1 MTPSVREPGAAA
13 AGAPSLGFFPPARG
27 EIADGP
33 ERPGGDPAQAASAME
48 RMGSDQE
55 QEAEPQNV
63 APTSFSSTRQSE
75 RAAIVAKAERR
86 RKLVSRVG
94 AAASV
99 ILVGLA
105 VFVLSRVLAHLD
117 MAQLRA
123 AFAATSARQI
133 ALGLLFTASSYLML
147 TGYDAIALR
156 QLKLRVPY
164 RTTALASFTSYAV
177 SFTLGFPI
185 FTGGTVRYWIYSR
198 AGVRPGKIASLTVV
212 AGVTFWLGMAVVI
225 ALGLIVEA
233 RPVSNI
239 DHLAVEFNRLI
250 GFGVLLAIGVYLYWV
265 SARPRRAR
273 WQGLSLE
280 LPGLGLSLGQI
291 ALGVMD
297 LCSAAAALYVLLPT
311 REGLDFFTFAAV
323 YVFACLLGIASHA
336 PGGIGVFEATML
348 KVLPSPSQEALLAS
362 LLMFRVLY
370 YVIPFVLALALLG
383 ANEGGRRWDA
393 LREAMNRAQSE
404 GEKDA

>member
-1 MTPSVREPGAAA
+1 M
-13 AGAPSLGFFPPARG
+13 
-27 EIADGP
+27 
-33 ERPGGDPAQAASAME
+33 
-48 RMGSDQE
+48 
-55 QEAEPQNV
+55 
-63 APTSFSSTRQSE
+63 
-75 RAAIVAKAERR
+75 AKAERR

>member
-1 MTPSVREPGAAA
+1 
-13 AGAPSLGFFPPARG
+13 
-27 EIADGP
+27 
-33 ERPGGDPAQAASAME
+33 ME
-48 RMGSDQE
+48 RMGSE
-55 QEAEPQNV
+55 YEREEEASET
-63 APTSFSSTRQSE
+63 ASGLSSSSERRSE
-75 RAAIVAKAERR
+75 RAAIVAAAEKRR
-86 RKLVSRVG
+86 RLAARIG
-94 AAASV
+94 AAASL
-99 ILVGLA
+99 ILVLVA
-105 VFVLSRVLAHLD
+105 AFVLSRTLANLD
-117 MAQLRA
+117 MAELRA
-123 AFAATSARQI
+123 AFAATSASQI
-133 ALGLLFTASSYLML
+133 ALGLFFTACSFLML

-156 QLKLRVPY
+156 QLKLSVPY

-177 SFTLGFPI
+177 SFMLGFPI

-225 ALGLIVEA
+225 ALGLLVMAGPISE
-233 RPVSNI
+233 I
-239 DHLAVEFNRLI
+239 DRLAVNLNRLI
-250 GFGVLLAIGVYLYWV
+250 GFGMLAAIGGYLYWV

-297 LCSAAAALYVLLPT
+297 LCSAAAVLYVLLPSHD
-311 REGLDFFTFAAV
+311 GVDFFTFAAV
-323 YVFACLLGIASHA
+323 YVFACLLGIVSHA

-362 LLMFRVLY
+362 LLMFRILY

-393 LREAMNRAQSE
+393 LREAMNRAQSD
-404 GEKDA
+404 GENGA

>member
-1 MTPSVREPGAAA
+1 
-13 AGAPSLGFFPPARG
+13 
-27 EIADGP
+27 
-33 ERPGGDPAQAASAME
+33 ME
-48 RMGSDQE
+48 RMGIDNE
-55 QEAEPQNV
+55 RDAEEPEEA
-63 APTSFSSTRQSE
+63 SSPSSSPRSGD
-75 RAAIVAKAERR
+75 RAAVAAAARRR
-86 RKLVSRVG
+86 RKIAARLG
-94 AAASV
+94 AAASI

-105 VFVLSRVLAHLD
+105 VFVLSRTLTHLD
-117 MAQLRA
+117 VAELRA
-123 AFAATSARQI
+123 AFAATSSRQI
-133 ALGLLFTASSYLML
+133 ALGLFFTACSYLML

-225 ALGLIVEA
+225 ALGLIAEA
-233 RPVSNI
+233 QPISEI
-239 DHLAVEFNRLI
+239 DRLAVVFNRLI
-250 GFGVLLAIGVYLYWV
+250 GVGVLVAIGVYLYWV

-273 WQGLSLE
+273 LQGLHLE
-280 LPGLGLSLGQI
+280 LPGLSLSLGQI

-297 LCSAAAALYVLLPT
+297 LCSAAAVLYVLLPSH
-311 REGLDFFTFAAV
+311 EGLDFFTFAAI

-362 LLMFRVLY
+362 LLMFRILY

-393 LREAMNRAQSE
+393 LRDAMNRAQSD
-404 GEKDA
+404 GQDDA

>member
-1 MTPSVREPGAAA
+1 MK
-13 AGAPSLGFFPPARG
+13 
-27 EIADGP
+27 IC
-33 ERPGGDPAQAASAME
+33 DPAQAASVME
-48 RMGSDQE
+48 RMGSDDE
-55 QEAEPQNV
+55 HEVEAPERAPEP
-63 APTSFSSTRQSE
+63 APCPRQTE
-75 RAAIVAKAERR
+75 RAAILAAAEKR
-86 RKLVSRVG
+86 RKLFGRIG
-94 AAASV
+94 AAAS
-99 ILVGLA
+99 LVLVALA
-105 VFVLSRVLAHLD
+105 VFVLSRTLAHLNVGE
-117 MAQLRA
+117 LRA
-123 AFAATSARQI
+123 AFAATSSNQI

-233 RPVSNI
+233 GPIAQI
-239 DHLAVEFNRLI
+239 DHLTVDINRLI
-250 GFGVLLAIGVYLYWV
+250 GLGVLLAIGFYLYWV

-273 WQGLSLE
+273 LQGLSLE
-280 LPGLGLSLGQI
+280 LPGLTLSLGQI

-297 LCSAAAALYVLLPT
+297 LCSAAAVLYVLLPSH
-311 REGLDFFTFAAV
+311 EGFDFFTFAAI
-323 YVFACLLGIASHA
+323 YVFACLLGIVSHA

-348 KVLPSPSQEALLAS
+348 KVLPAPSQEALLAS

-393 LREAMNRAQSE
+393 LREEINRAQSD
-404 GEKDA
+404 GENGA

>member
-1 MTPSVREPGAAA
+1 
-13 AGAPSLGFFPPARG
+13 
-27 EIADGP
+27 
-33 ERPGGDPAQAASAME
+33 
-48 RMGSDQE
+48 MGSEYERDE
-55 QEAEPQNV
+55 EAPET
-63 APTSFSSTRQSE
+63 ASGLSSSSERRSE
-75 RAAIVAKAERR
+75 RAALAAAAEKRR
-86 RKLVSRVG
+86 RLAARIG
-94 AAASV
+94 AAASL
-99 ILVGLA
+99 ILVLVA
-105 VFVLSRVLAHLD
+105 AFVLSRTLANLD
-117 MAQLRA
+117 MAELRA
-123 AFAATSARQI
+123 AFAATSATQI
-133 ALGLLFTASSYLML
+133 ALGLFFTACSFLML

-156 QLKLRVPY
+156 QLKLSVPY

-177 SFTLGFPI
+177 SFMLGFPI

-225 ALGLIVEA
+225 ALGLLVKAGPISE
-233 RPVSNI
+233 I
-239 DHLAVEFNRLI
+239 DRLAVNLNRLI
-250 GFGVLLAIGVYLYWV
+250 GFGMLAAIGFYLYWV

-297 LCSAAAALYVLLPT
+297 LCSAAAVLYVLLPSH
-311 REGLDFFTFAAV
+311 EGVDFFTFAAI
-323 YVFACLLGIASHA
+323 YVFACLLGIVSHA

-362 LLMFRVLY
+362 LLMFRILY

-393 LREAMNRAQSE
+393 LRDAMNRAQSD
-404 GEKDA
+404 GENGA

>member
-1 MTPSVREPGAAA
+1 
-13 AGAPSLGFFPPARG
+13 
-27 EIADGP
+27 
-33 ERPGGDPAQAASAME
+33 ME
-48 RMGSDQE
+48 RMGSDYE
-55 QEAEPQNV
+55 RDEEAPDM
-63 APTSFSSTRQSE
+63 ASGLSSSSERRSE
-75 RAAIVAKAERR
+75 RAAIVAAAEKRR
-86 RKLVSRVG
+86 RLAARVG
-94 AAASV
+94 AAASL
-99 ILVGLA
+99 ILVLVA
-105 VFVLSRVLAHLD
+105 AFVLSRTLANLD
-117 MAQLRA
+117 MAELRA
-123 AFAATSARQI
+123 AFAATSASQI
-133 ALGLLFTASSYLML
+133 ALGLFFTACSFLML

-156 QLKLRVPY
+156 QLKLNVPY

-225 ALGLIVEA
+225 ALGLLVKAGPISE
-233 RPVSNI
+233 I
-239 DHLAVEFNRLI
+239 DRLAVNLNRLI
-250 GFGVLLAIGVYLYWV
+250 GFGMLAAIGGYLYWV

-297 LCSAAAALYVLLPT
+297 LGSAAAVLYVLLPSHD
-311 REGLDFFTFAAV
+311 GVDFFTFAAI
-323 YVFACLLGIASHA
+323 YVFACLLGIVSHA

-362 LLMFRVLY
+362 LLMFRILY

-393 LREAMNRAQSE
+393 LREAMNRAQSD
-404 GEKDA
+404 GENGA

>member
-1 MTPSVREPGAAA
+1 
-13 AGAPSLGFFPPARG
+13 
-27 EIADGP
+27 
-33 ERPGGDPAQAASAME
+33 
-48 RMGSDQE
+48 MGSDQE
-55 QEAEPQNV
+55 REAEASDASDSASGP
-63 APTSFSSTRQSE
+63 ASLSSRQSE
-75 RAAIVAKAERR
+75 RAALLAAAERR
-86 RKLVSRVG
+86 RKLIARLG
-94 AAASV
+94 AAASLIVVLVAV
-99 ILVGLA
+99 I
-105 VFVLSRVLAHLD
+105 VLGRTLTNLN
-117 MAQLRA
+117 MAELRA
-123 AFAATSARQI
+123 AFAATSANQI
-133 ALGLLFTASSYLML
+133 ALGLLFTACSYLML

-225 ALGLIVEA
+225 AFGLLVEA
-233 RPVSNI
+233 EPISYI
-239 DHLAVEFNRLI
+239 DHLAVNMNRLI
-250 GFGVLLAIGVYLYWV
+250 GFGVLAAIGAYLYWV

-273 WQGLSLE
+273 VQGLSLE
-280 LPGLGLSLGQI
+280 LPGLSLSLGQI

-297 LCSAAAALYVLLPT
+297 LCSAAAVLYVLLPS
-311 REGLDFFTFAAV
+311 REGLDFFTFAAI
-323 YVFACLLGIASHA
+323 YVFACLLGIVSHA

-348 KVLPSPSQEALLAS
+348 KVMPAPSQEALLAS
-362 LLMFRVLY
+362 LLMFRILY

-393 LREAMNRAQSE
+393 LRDQLNRAQSDGEE
-404 GEKDA
+404 GV

>member
-1 MTPSVREPGAAA
+1 
-13 AGAPSLGFFPPARG
+13 
-27 EIADGP
+27 
-33 ERPGGDPAQAASAME
+33 ME

-55 QEAEPQNV
+55 RDAEASE
-63 APTSFSSTRQSE
+63 APPAASDPESPSARQIE
-75 RAAIVAKAERR
+75 RAAMLAKADRR
-86 RKLVSRVG
+86 RKIAGRVG
-94 AAASV
+94 AAASL
-99 ILVGLA
+99 ILVLVA
-105 VFVLSRVLAHLD
+105 VFVLSRTLAHLN
-117 MAQLRA
+117 MAELRA
-123 AFAATSARQI
+123 AFAATSRSQI

-156 QLKLRVPY
+156 QLKLSVPY

-225 ALGLIVEA
+225 AFGLLFEA
-233 RPVSNI
+233 GPISEI
-239 DHLAVEFNRLI
+239 DHLAVNLNRLI
-250 GFGVLLAIGVYLYWV
+250 GFGVLAAIAIYLTWV

-297 LCSAAAALYVLLPT
+297 LCSAAAVLYVLLPS

-323 YVFACLLGIASHA
+323 YVFASLLGIVSHA

-348 KVLPSPSQEALLAS
+348 KVLPAPSQEALLAS
-362 LLMFRVLY
+362 LLMFRILY
-370 YVIPFVLALALLG
+370 YVIPFVFALALLG

-393 LREAMNRAQSE
+393 LRDAMNRAQSD
-404 GEKDA
+404 GEDPA

>member
-1 MTPSVREPGAAA
+1 M
-13 AGAPSLGFFPPARG
+13 
-27 EIADGP
+27 D
-33 ERPGGDPAQAASAME
+33 

-55 QEAEPQNV
+55 REAGAAESSEPSTSPDS
-63 APTSFSSTRQSE
+63 APAKPSE
-75 RAAIVAKAERR
+75 RAAILAAAERR
-86 RKLVSRVG
+86 RKLVARIG

-99 ILVGLA
+99 TVVA
-105 VFVLSRVLAHLD
+105 VAVVVLAHTLSHLN
-117 MAQLRA
+117 MGELRA
-123 AFAATSARQI
+123 AFAATSATQI
-133 ALGLLFTASSYLML
+133 ALGLFFTASSYLML

-156 QLKLRVPY
+156 QLKLKVPY

-225 ALGLIVEA
+225 AFGLLVEA
-233 RPVSNI
+233 EPISEI
-239 DHLAVEFNRLI
+239 DRLAVNLNRLI
-250 GFGVLLAIGVYLYWV
+250 GFGVLAAIGVYLYWV

-273 WQGLSLE
+273 VQGLSLE
-280 LPGLGLSLGQI
+280 LPGLSLSLGQI

-297 LCSAAAALYVLLPT
+297 LCSAAAVLYVLLPS

-323 YVFACLLGIASHA
+323 YVFACLLGIVSHA

-348 KVLPSPSQEALLAS
+348 KVVPSPSQEALLAS
-362 LLMFRVLY
+362 LLMFRILY

-393 LREAMNRAQSE
+393 LREEMNRAQADEDE
-404 GEKDA
+404 GGA

>member
-1 MTPSVREPGAAA
+1 
-13 AGAPSLGFFPPARG
+13 
-27 EIADGP
+27 
-33 ERPGGDPAQAASAME
+33 ME
-48 RMGSDQE
+48 RMGSDHEQE
-55 QEAEPQNV
+55 VEAAEAEP
-63 APTSFSSTRQSE
+63 ASASSSARAD
-75 RAAIVAKAERR
+75 RAAILAKAERR
-86 RKLVSRVG
+86 RRLFARIG
-94 AAASV
+94 AAASL
-99 ILVGLA
+99 ILVAHA
-105 VFVLSRVLAHLD
+105 VFVLSRTIAHLN
-117 MAQLRA
+117 MAELRA
-123 AFAATSARQI
+123 AFAATSSTQI

-198 AGVRPGKIASLTVV
+198 AGVRPGKVASLTVV

-225 ALGLIVEA
+225 ALGLMVEA
-233 RPVSNI
+233 DPLAQI
-239 DHLAVEFNRLI
+239 DHLAVNINRLI
-250 GFGVLLAIGVYLYWV
+250 GFGVLVAIGVYLFWV
-265 SARPRRAR
+265 SVRPRRAR
-273 WQGLSLE
+273 LQGRSLE
-280 LPGLGLSLGQI
+280 LPGLSLSLGQI

-297 LCSAAAALYVLLPT
+297 LCSAAAVLYVLLPS
-311 REGLDFFTFAAV
+311 REGLDFFTFAAI
-323 YVFACLLGIASHA
+323 YVFASLLGIVSHA

-362 LLMFRVLY
+362 LLMFRILY

-393 LREAMNRAQSE
+393 LREEMNRAQSD
-404 GEKDA
+404 GENGA

>member
-1 MTPSVREPGAAA
+1 MWTDNEREADEPEM
-13 AGAPSLGFFPPARG
+13 APSPSASSPS
-27 EIADGP
+27 
-33 ERPGGDPAQAASAME
+33 GG
-48 RMGSDQE
+48 
-55 QEAEPQNV
+55 
-63 APTSFSSTRQSE
+63 
-75 RAAIVAKAERR
+75 RAAIAAKARR
-86 RKLVSRVG
+86 QRKIAARLG
-94 AAASV
+94 AAASL

-105 VFVLSRVLAHLD
+105 IFVLSRTLANLNVGE
-117 MAQLRA
+117 LSA
-123 AFAATSARQI
+123 AFAATSSRQI
-133 ALGLLFTASSYLML
+133 ALGLFFTACSYLML

-225 ALGLIVEA
+225 ALGLLVEA
-233 RPVSNI
+233 GPISNI
-239 DHLAVEFNRLI
+239 DHLAVPLNQLM
-250 GFGVLLAIGVYLYWV
+250 GFGVLVAIGSYLYWV

-280 LPGLGLSLGQI
+280 LPGLTLSLGQI

-297 LCSAAAALYVLLPT
+297 LCSAAAVLYVLLPNK
-311 REGLDFFTFAAV
+311 EGLDFFTFAAV

-348 KVLPSPSQEALLAS
+348 KVLPSHSQEALLAS
-362 LLMFRVLY
+362 LLMFRILY

-393 LREAMNRAQSE
+393 LRETLNRAQSD
-404 GEKDA
+404 GEDPA